1 MADED
6 DEITLDDMF
15 DPEPDVKDEKKD
27 TGDDVDDIDGFKLD
41 KAAYKKQQEE
51 LENLKNELAGLKNR
65 TTSVPAG
72 PAAGGS
78 GGKTFEQE
86 VEEEMQRT
94 GSIAKAISFAAERAF
109 QAGQTAAK
117 AQTVP
122 VAARTARYT
131 ISKFVDETPMTPSER
146 KEFDSIFAPA
156 SDDLLASMSHEQL
169 QEALNGAADI
179 AAGRIARKT
188 RNTRG
193 NEPPKYS
200 TGYDSGTSGAQRT
213 PGKKPKLSKDQQQ
226 AIEMAKEAGLS
237 KKDLEDVFGGLE

>member
-1 MADED
+1 
-6 DEITLDDMF
+6 
-15 DPEPDVKDEKKD
+15 
-27 TGDDVDDIDGFKLD
+27 
-41 KAAYKKQQEE
+41 
-51 LENLKNELAGLKNR
+51 
-65 TTSVPAG
+65 
-72 PAAGGS
+72 
-78 GGKTFEQE
+78 
-86 VEEEMQRT
+86 MQRT

-193 NEPPKYS
+193 AEPPKYS
-200 TGYDSGTSGAQRT
+200 TGYDAGTSGAQRT
-213 PGKKPKLSKDQQQ
+213 PGKKPKLSKDQQA

>member
-65 TTSVPAG
+65 PTSVPAA

-94 GSIAKAISFAAERAF
+94 GSIAKAISFAAEKAYA
-109 QAGQTAAK
+109 AGQTAARAQSIPIA
-117 AQTVP
+117 AQT
-122 VAARTARYT
+122 ARMA
-131 ISKFVDETPMTPSER
+131 ISKFVDDTPMTPSER
-146 KEFDSIFAPA
+146 KEFDAIFAPA
-156 SDDLLASMSHEQL
+156 SDDLLASMSHKQL
-169 QEALNGAADI
+169 MEALDGAADM
-179 AAGRIARKT
+179 AAGKVARKT

-213 PGKKPKLSKDQQQ
+213 PGKKPKLSKDQQA